1 MVAKV
6 ANNSHL
12 SKGLAGKI
20 FCLGARNVKFS
31 HFVCKIF
38 GG

>member
-12 SKGLAGKI
+12 SKELAEKKY
-20 FCLGARNVKFS
+20 CLGARNVKFS